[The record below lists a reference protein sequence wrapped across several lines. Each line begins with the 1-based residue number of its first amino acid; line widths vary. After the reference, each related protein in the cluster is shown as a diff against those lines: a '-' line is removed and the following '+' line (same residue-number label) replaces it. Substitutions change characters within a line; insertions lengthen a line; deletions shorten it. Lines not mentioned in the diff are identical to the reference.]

1 MIPRRAFSTGI
12 MAISLAIVP
21 ALARAEEPIR
31 IGITISQTGPAAS
44 LGIPQRNSVAL
55 LPNEIAGHKVDWIVL
70 DDGSDS
76 TKAVANTRKLIDEEK
91 VDAVIG
97 SSITPASLAMIP
109 VVAEKQVPMI
119 SLAASAKIVDP
130 SNPDTKWVF
139 KVPQNDSLMADA
151 IADWMAK
158 KGVKTV
164 GFIGFNDAYGDS
176 WLTEAT
182 RALEAKGIRLVDVER
197 YSRTDTSVIGQ
208 TLKLLAA
215 KPDAVLIAGS
225 GTPAALPRK
234 DAEGAR
240 LHRPDLPDA
249 RRRQCRFPA
258 GGRQGRGGHD
268 PAGRPGA
275 GRRPA
280 SRKQSHPQGRPRLR
294 PRVRG

>member
-55 LPNEIAGHKVDWIVL
+55 LPNEIAGHKVEYIVL

-97 SSITPASLAMIP
+97 SSITPASLAMVP

-119 SLAASAKIVDP
+119 SLGGLGEDRRPEQAGHATGCSR
-130 SNPDTKWVF
+130 S
-139 KVPQNDSLMADA
+139 PQNDSLMADA

-158 KGVKTV
+158 NGVK
-164 GFIGFNDAYGDS
+164 IG
-176 WLTEAT
+176 
-182 RALEAKGIRLVDVER
+182 
-197 YSRTDTSVIGQ
+197 
-208 TLKLLAA
+208 
-215 KPDAVLIAGS
+215 
-225 GTPAALPRK
+225 
-234 DAEGAR
+234 R
-240 LHRPDLPDA
+240 LHRFQ
-249 RRRQCRFPA
+249 RRVWR
-258 GGRQGRGGHD
+258 
-268 PAGRPGA
+268 
-275 GRRPA
+275 
-280 SRKQSHPQGRPRLR
+280 
-294 PRVRG
+294 